1 MSDGNR
7 FLGVSVAFWD
17 GIQGLLAVV
26 GAVLAIGGI
35 FWGVVEFRGKVESDR
50 ARETLEL
57 LDVWETRGYL
67 DSYRNLD
74 DRIQSV
80 LDDVPQ
86 ADIEAAA
93 QNASI
98 LEALYEKASKWVLS
112 DHRAQKEFEDIVY
125 FFERM
130 HICVDAK
137 LCAREATA
145 RFFEDTA
152 KTFSQVFSLPLQE
165 YPGGPPEFYSSVRN
179 GIDGD

>member
-1 MSDGNR
+1 MSEDGR
-7 FLGVSVAFWD
+7 FLGVSVTFWE

-26 GAVLAIGGI
+26 GAVLAISGI
-35 FWGVVEFRGKVESDR
+35 FWGVIEFRGKIDADR
-50 ARETLEL
+50 ARETLKL

-67 DSYRNLD
+67 DSYRDLD

-93 QNASI
+93 QNPRM
-98 LEALYEKASKWVLS
+98 LETLYQKASEAVLS
-112 DHRAQKEFEDIVY
+112 DSAAQEDFEDVVY

-130 HICVDAK
+130 HICVDAR

-152 KTFSQVFSLPLQE
+152 STFGEVFSVPLQQF
-165 YPGGPPEFYSSVRN
+165 PGGTPEFYSGARDS
-179 GIDGD
+179 IEKD